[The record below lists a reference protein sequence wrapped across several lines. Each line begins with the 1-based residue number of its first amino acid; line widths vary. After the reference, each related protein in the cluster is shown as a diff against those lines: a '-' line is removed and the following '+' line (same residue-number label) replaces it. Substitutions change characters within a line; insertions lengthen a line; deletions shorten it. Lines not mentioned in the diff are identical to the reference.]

1 MERRPHSGLWTP
13 ESERDLVLAV
23 SSTLKD
29 KYGAYDWTVALGR
42 LQKLGSVSGLNPKDL
57 EIKWLSL
64 TQEFSEKVYA
74 AAARQCL
81 EGSMTNLEATA
92 NKQEQNPFFTVSAP
106 TLKRFNTHSVPAGL
120 HNASSSRLG
129 HPPATSQTFHGRQTS
144 NVLTREG
151 PSSSTP
157 TIAETS
163 VQGKPRV
170 LVVPPAQQ
178 RDVRITKAVDNV
190 GTRLGQRGAANKHN
204 MGGSAGEAGNLRKG
218 VELSKSKVVD
228 KNTVVHS
235 SEDEVVFT
243 GRLGRSRKSGGQ
255 ASLDSSCT

>member
-1 MERRPHSGLWTP
+1 MERRPSSGLWTP

-42 LQKLGSVSGLNPKDL
+42 LQKLGSISGLNPKDL
-57 EIKWLSL
+57 EIKWLNL

-81 EGSMTNLEATA
+81 EGSTTNLEATA
-92 NKQEQNPFFTVSAP
+92 KKQEQNSFFTVSAP
-106 TLKRFNTHSVPAGL
+106 TLRRFNTHSVPVGL

-129 HPPATSQTFHGRQTS
+129 RPPATSQLFHGRQTS
-144 NVLTREG
+144 NVLPREG
-151 PSSSTP
+151 ASSSTP

-170 LVVPPAQQ
+170 LVVPPVQQ
-178 RDVRITKAVDNV
+178 TGFRITKAVDDFE
-190 GTRLGQRGAANKHN
+190 TRLGQRGAANKHN
-204 MGGSAGEAGNLRKG
+204 LDGRIDEAGNSRKG
-218 VELSKSKVVD
+218 VKFSTSKVVD

-255 ASLDSSCT
+255 ASLEPSRT